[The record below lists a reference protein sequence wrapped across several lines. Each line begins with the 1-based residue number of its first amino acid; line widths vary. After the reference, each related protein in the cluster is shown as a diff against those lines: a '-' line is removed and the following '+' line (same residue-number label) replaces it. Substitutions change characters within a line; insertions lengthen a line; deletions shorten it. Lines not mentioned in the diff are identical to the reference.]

1 MSHTKQN
8 TNGCWVW
15 QGSTDGNGYG
25 TVKVDGRFRVAH
37 EAMWEAA
44 RGKKKPDGK
53 VLDHTCSNRKCV
65 NPSHLDVVTQSENL
79 KRIHERRKS
88 VRKGEC
94 RPMADDRVLIEKIDV
109 RFDVPIAKTD
119 DEQRIAFGW
128 ASVAITKDGEVVVDR
143 QQDVIDSLHELEVAV
158 YDYVENSRDAGEM
171 HVRKGIGSLVESIVF
186 TPEKIEALGL
196 PADSLP
202 QGWWTGYRIND
213 DGVWQGVKDGTYAM
227 LSVHGLAKR
236 EVII

>member
-1 MSHTKQN
+1 M
-8 TNGCWVW
+8 
-15 QGSTDGNGYG
+15 
-25 TVKVDGRFRVAH
+25 
-37 EAMWEAA
+37 
-44 RGKKKPDGK
+44 
-53 VLDHTCSNRKCV
+53 
-65 NPSHLDVVTQSENL
+65 
-79 KRIHERRKS
+79 
-88 VRKGEC
+88 
-94 RPMADDRVLIEKIDV
+94 
-109 RFDVPIAKTD
+109 
-119 DEQRIAFGW
+119 
-128 ASVAITKDGEVVVDR
+128 AITKDGEVVVDR